1 MIDPQSDPRLDPQ
14 LNHELPKVRRSRVT
28 IDEALVICRSKM
40 TQEES
45 DRLDAETPPFMP
57 ETRNERMTVRQDGK
71 QGPWLNRP
79 AFDPA

>member
-1 MIDPQSDPRLDPQ
+1 MIDPQSVQRLDPQ

-45 DRLDAETPPFMP
+45 DRLDAETPPFVA
-57 ETRNERMTVRQDGK
+57 ETDPRRMNATKR
-71 QGPWLNRP
+71 GPLLKRP
-79 AFDPA
+79 AFDP

>member
-1 MIDPQSDPRLDPQ
+1 MIDPQSDPQ

-28 IDEALVICRSKM
+28 IDEALVICRSTM

-45 DRLDAETPPFMP
+45 DRLDAETPPFVP
-57 ETRNERMTVRQDGK
+57 ETRNGRMTYREDGK
-71 QGPWLNRP
+71 VDWTVRP